1 MMTSARVI
9 NLSDLMDSADDVPA
23 IAAKSR
29 ELGRVPII
37 DHKTRHGE
45 KPAIEAEA
53 KAKRKAGYRLA
64 EDVRY
69 NQRSSAE
76 RVNSN
81 LKDNCGGSFV
91 RVRGAGTVISHLMF
105 AILVVTVEQLM
116 RLVI

>member
-1 MMTSARVI
+1 MPPAW
-9 NLSDLMDSADDVPA
+9 DVPE

-29 ELGRVPII
+29 ELGHVPII
-37 DHKTRHGE
+37 DHKTRRGE

-53 KAKRKAGYRLA
+53 LAQRKAGFQLP

-91 RVRGAGTVISHLMF
+91 RVRGHAKVLSHLMF
-105 AILVVTVEQLM
+105 GILVVTVEQLM
-116 RLVI
+116 RLVT